1 MPTGYAEVGYRFPM
15 IDEDDPRVR
24 EEFIEDLSE
33 RAAAD
38 RLILVGV
45 VHDHPASRHRVQ
57 AVVESVDPSVVAL
70 ELPPLAIPR
79 YEQYAADERTPP
91 VRGGEMSA
99 AIQAAAPTAS
109 VVGIDGPSV
118 PFLHELLRTC
128 VRERPPPATAWRV
141 ARSLWSVSRDAV
153 RYRVAA
159 AVARRSTVDATVE
172 QDCRPADEP
181 HEQADDEWAQY
192 RQSVAVSSALG
203 APTAVRLRD
212 SVREAHMAARLAEF
226 EKGSAVV
233 AVVGLGHLEP
243 LVDRLTG

>member
-1 MPTGYAEVGYRFPM
+1 M

-45 VHDHPASRHRVQ
+45 VHDHPASRYRVQ

-79 YEQYAADERTPP
+79 YEQYARDGRTPP
-91 VRGGEMSA
+91 ARGGEMSA

-118 PFLHELLRTC
+118 PFLLELLRTC
-128 VRERPPPATAWRV
+128 VRERPSPASAGRV
-141 ARSLWSVSRDAV
+141 ARSIWSVSRDAV

-159 AVARRSTVDATVE
+159 LAGRSAVDTAVE
-172 QDCRPADEP
+172 QDCRWSDEP

-192 RQSVAVSSALG
+192 RRSVAVSSALG
-203 APTAVRLRD
+203 APKAVRLRD

-226 EKGSAVV
+226 GTGSVVV

-243 LVDRLTG
+243 LVDRFEK